1 MNSYPNYVN
10 YKIKYLKLKNNK
22 EVTNDNFIFDNNID
36 YNLKYNKYKEKIR
49 NLIGGF
55 RIESK
60 DNSISLNE
68 NISKYTFEF
77 LDTDSKL
84 KLLETFVTTHARFT
98 EYLNEVYFSP
108 YPTGF

>member
-1 MNSYPNYVN
+1 MMNSYPNYVN
-10 YKIKYLKLKNNK
+10 SKIKYLKLKNNK

-36 YNLKYNKYKEKIR
+36 YNLKYNKYKDKII

-60 DNSISLNE
+60 NDSITLDPD
-68 NISKYTFEF
+68 ISKYTIEF

-84 KLLETFVTTHARFT
+84 KLLGQESVLLFD
-98 EYLNEVYFSP
+98 N
-108 YPTGF
+108 